1 VGHQKEITMSRT
13 LSPAAKQ
20 LVTGTV
26 LALTTALA
34 VGAWAAATR
43 DPARTQSNRVA
54 VVATTP
60 APAPSPA
67 PVETDA
73 KAQGSKAQGSKAQ
86 GSKAQGSK
94 AQGSKA
100 QGSTAGTATATRLKP
115 KPRPLLADGRH
126 AARITAVDTEGRTV
140 TVDVIQFLTGKA
152 AIKAASA
159 AGEESPPPN
168 DYFIVNDNPKLR
180 TLPVRADF
188 VTVNTLMAQETG
200 SSTKSTVITFED
212 FAQLDT
218 RYAVF
223 WVTVR
228 DGRVTNISEQ
238 FIP

>member
-1 VGHQKEITMSRT
+1 MSRT

-73 KAQGSKAQGSKAQ
+73 KAQGSKAQGS
-86 GSKAQGSK
+86 S
-94 AQGSKA
+94 
-100 QGSTAGTATATRLKP
+100 AGTATATRSEP

-126 AARITAVDTEGRTV
+126 AARITTVDTEGRTV

-223 WVTVR
+223 WITVR

>member
-1 VGHQKEITMSRT
+1 MSRT

-73 KAQGSKAQGSKAQ
+73 KAQGSKAQGS
-86 GSKAQGSK
+86 S
-94 AQGSKA
+94 
-100 QGSTAGTATATRLKP
+100 AGTATAIRSKP
-115 KPRPLLADGRH
+115 EPRPLLADGRH
-126 AARITAVDTEGRTV
+126 AARITTVDTEGRTV

>member
-1 VGHQKEITMSRT
+1 MSRT

-73 KAQGSKAQGSKAQ
+73 KAQGSKAQGS
-86 GSKAQGSK
+86 S
-94 AQGSKA
+94 
-100 QGSTAGTATATRLKP
+100 AGTATATRSKL

-126 AARITAVDTEGRTV
+126 AARITTVDTEGRTV

>member
-73 KAQGSKAQGSKAQ
+73 KAQGSKAQGS
-86 GSKAQGSK
+86 S
-94 AQGSKA
+94 
-100 QGSTAGTATATRLKP
+100 AGTATATRSKP

-126 AARITAVDTEGRTV
+126 AARITTVDTEGRTV

>member
-1 VGHQKEITMSRT
+1 MSRT

-73 KAQGSKAQGSKAQ
+73 KAQGSKAQGS
-86 GSKAQGSK
+86 
-94 AQGSKA
+94 
-100 QGSTAGTATATRLKP
+100 TAGTATATRSKP

-126 AARITAVDTEGRTV
+126 AARITTVDTEGRTV

>member
-1 VGHQKEITMSRT
+1 MSRT

-73 KAQGSKAQGSKAQ
+73 KAQGSKAQGS
-86 GSKAQGSK
+86 S
-94 AQGSKA
+94 
-100 QGSTAGTATATRLKP
+100 AGTATATRSKL

-126 AARITAVDTEGRTV
+126 AARITTVDTEGRTV

-228 DGRVTNISEQ
+228 DGWVTTISEQ

>member
-73 KAQGSKAQGSKAQ
+73 KAQGSKAQGS
-86 GSKAQGSK
+86 
-94 AQGSKA
+94 
-100 QGSTAGTATATRLKP
+100 TAGTATATRSKP

-126 AARITAVDTEGRTV
+126 AARITTVDTEGRTV

>member
-1 VGHQKEITMSRT
+1 MSRT

-73 KAQGSKAQGSKAQ
+73 KAQGSKAQGS
-86 GSKAQGSK
+86 S
-94 AQGSKA
+94 
-100 QGSTAGTATATRLKP
+100 AGTATATRSEP

-126 AARITAVDTEGRTV
+126 AARITTVDTEGRTV

>member
-1 VGHQKEITMSRT
+1 MSRT

-86 GSKAQGSK
+86 GS
-94 AQGSKA
+94 
-100 QGSTAGTATATRLKP
+100 TAGTATATRSEP

-126 AARITAVDTEGRTV
+126 AARITTVDTEGRTV